1 MKAGFKPF
9 TMNTRY
15 LVGLAGIILSSSLT
29 GCFLPFTVSERPRTF
44 AETDDK
50 IIADM
55 RLEGL
60 SKSSPFYLNEIDTRA
75 VRSFVRTYW
84 NATDANWVTY
94 PAGYVVYFNNNGIA
108 NRAYYTRSGELECS
122 IRQLTE
128 REMPADV
135 RHIVKSAY
143 YDYSIVIVHEVTTGG
158 KTRYV
163 VKLEDKT
170 SFKDIRIDDAGMEVV
185 TEFMKSKSLR

>member
-1 MKAGFKPF
+1 
-9 TMNTRY
+9 MNTRY

-29 GCFLPFTVSERPRTF
+29 GCFLPFTASERPRTF

-50 IIADM
+50 IIAEM

-60 SKSSPFYLNEIDTRA
+60 SKASPFYLNEIDTRA

-84 NATDANWVTY
+84 NVTDANWVTY
-94 PAGYVVYFNNNGIA
+94 PGGYVVYFTNNGIV

-122 IRQLTE
+122 IRQYTE
-128 REMPADV
+128 KEMPVDI
-135 RHIVKSAY
+135 RQIVKSAY
-143 YDYSIVIVHEVTTGG
+143 YDYSIVIVHEVSRGG
-158 KTRYV
+158 KTSYV